1 MLHAL
6 IKAVDKGLDQDRG
19 EEARSLENGAA
30 FMRIRSWL
38 FVFLWLLFQK
48 SPAVASDPVR
58 PPERAPLEI
67 SEQSMFNTLKE
78 MESWG
83 NRTTWEKQ
91 NEVADDLYRRLKRNK
106 GLDVYFH
113 RYKEGNLTYKNVVAR
128 VPGKKDP
135 GAVLI
140 FCAHYDSHPA
150 GLVVSGRAPGAD
162 DNATGVAVLLEGAR
176 VLAGNPVNNSV
187 ELVFFSNEEQDHKG
201 SKAYVKDLTAK
212 GRTIKGVINIDT
224 IGYTQPPLTVLWQ
237 EAQGKGSFEKW
248 LYLAKQV
255 LKRPVYYVQTGFKNP
270 NEILLVGGRPASAS
284 FVERIYSRLKGADVG
299 IKKDIGP
306 QCG

>member
-1 MLHAL
+1 M
-6 IKAVDKGLDQDRG
+6 
-19 EEARSLENGAA
+19 S
-30 FMRIRSWL
+30 IRSWI
-38 FVFLWLLFQK
+38 FVLIWMLFQK
-48 SPAVASDPVR
+48 GPAVASDPVR
-58 PPERAPLEI
+58 PQERAPLRI
-67 SEQSMFNTLKE
+67 SEQSIFNTLKE

-91 NEVADDLYRRLKRNK
+91 NEVADYLYRRLKENK

-113 RYKEGNLTYKNVVAR
+113 QYKEGNQTYKNVVAR
-128 VPGKKDP
+128 IPGKKDT

-150 GLVVSGRAPGAD
+150 GLDAGGRAPGAD

-176 VLAGNPVNNSV
+176 VLAGKPVNTSV
-187 ELVFFSNEEQDHKG
+187 ELVFFSNEEQGHKG
-201 SKAYVKDLTAK
+201 SKAYVEDLTAK
-212 GRTIKGVINIDT
+212 GRMIEGVINIDT
-224 IGYTQPPLTVLWQ
+224 IGYTQSSLTVLWQ
-237 EAQGKGSFEKW
+237 EAQGKGTFEKW

-255 LKRPVYYVQTGFKNP
+255 LKKPVYYVQTGFKNP
-270 NEILLVGGRPASAS
+270 DEILLVGGRPANTL
-284 FVERIYSRLKGADVG
+284 FVERIYSRLKGADMG